1 MKKSTRNL
9 LYGIGA
15 LSLLS
20 GVYAIVMKKELFDIV
35 FGLVIG
41 ASLIGSVYFDQSKNT
56 DE

>member
-9 LYGIGA
+9 LYGIGT

-20 GVYAIVMKKELFDIV
+20 GVYAIVVKKELFDIL